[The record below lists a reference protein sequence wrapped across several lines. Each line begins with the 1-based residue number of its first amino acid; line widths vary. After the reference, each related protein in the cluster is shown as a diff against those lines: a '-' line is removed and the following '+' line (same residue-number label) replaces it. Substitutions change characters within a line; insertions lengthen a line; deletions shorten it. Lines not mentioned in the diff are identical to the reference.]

1 MDKESW
7 RRGGDSQPAP
17 RGESSFDELAKNLA
31 DGSISRRKALRFIGG
46 AFVGGLLASIPGTA
60 WAAKPPPPSK
70 GGCPPGRT
78 QCRGKCVD
86 LQTDR
91 NNCGRCSNVCSEQES
106 CWGGTCCSS
115 SRGEQFCEAGVG
127 TRICCPPNTYCAGPR
142 LCCQFNQI
150 NCGGQCV
157 SNDCQCCDFEDGQR
171 CCPPDTYCAGFGL
184 CCPFNE
190 TACGGQCVSTD
201 CQEGT
206 IFSPR
211 TCRCETAAAGCTFA
225 YECGGAVPF
234 CGSGAETC
242 LCTASVEGP
251 VICGGNNCGPSCT
264 SSAECEAIFGPGA
277 VCQAPGTGC
286 CGQRCIP
293 ACGSPSTTSS
303 VSSTGKT
310 NTG

>member
-1 MDKESW
+1 MDEESW
-7 RRGGDSQPAP
+7 RRGGDSQPTP

-91 NNCGRCSNVCSEQES
+91 NNCGRCSNVCSDQES

-150 NCGGQCV
+150 NC
-157 SNDCQCCDFEDGQR
+157 N
-171 CCPPDTYCAGFGL
+171 
-184 CCPFNE
+184 
-190 TACGGQCVSTD
+190 GQCVSTD
-201 CQEGT
+201 CQEGQFFDFASCQCVPIGQCT
-206 IFSPR
+206 EGG
-211 TCRCETAAAGCTFA
+211 TCGTGFPQCGPNCYCGSTVEGGSFCFA
-225 YECGGAVPF
+225 NVSCGGVQTCVTSADCPTDYACVPSTC
-234 CGSGAETC
+234 CGSGA
-242 LCTASVEGP
+242 LCAP
-251 VICGGNNCGPSCT
+251 PCT
-264 SSAECEAIFGPGA
+264 GA
-277 VCQAPGTGC
+277 GVMAAPAGVPTVAG
-286 CGQRCIP
+286 R
-293 ACGSPSTTSS
+293 
-303 VSSTGKT
+303 
-310 NTG
+310 

>member
-60 WAAKPPPPSK
+60 WAAKPPPPGK
-70 GGCPPGRT
+70 GGCPPGRV

-86 LQTDR
+86 LKTDR
-91 NNCGRCSNVCSEQES
+91 NNCGQCSNVCSEQES
-106 CWGGTCCSS
+106 CWGGKCCSS
-115 SRGEQFCEAGVG
+115 SRGEQFCDFGGGSRV
-127 TRICCPPNTYCAGPR
+127 CCPPDTYCAYPG
-142 LCCQFNQI
+142 LCCHFNETP
-150 NCGGQCV
+150 CGGQCV

-184 CCPFNE
+184 CCPFDQIN
-190 TACGGQCVSTD
+190 CNGQCVSND

>member
-60 WAAKPPPPSK
+60 WAAKPPPPGK
-70 GGCPPGRT
+70 GGCPPGRV

-86 LQTDR
+86 LKTDR
-91 NNCGRCSNVCSEQES
+91 NNCGQCSNVCSEQES
-106 CWGGTCCSS
+106 CWGGKCCSS
-115 SRGEQFCEAGVG
+115 SRGEQFCD
-127 TRICCPPNTYCAGPR
+127 
-142 LCCQFNQI
+142 F
-150 NCGGQCV
+150 GGGSRV
-157 SNDCQCCDFEDGQR
+157 